1 MTLINKFQIDRK
13 VKTRKS
19 ESELANSIKKFDYKK
34 VDVGN
39 GIIIIYGKAFYDFV
53 CEIKPSEVRLIAK
66 PKKILLIFV
75 LTFLTFWT
83 IGFIYQNGILIG
95 LTLTTL
101 FIIFGAFVHKKM
113 MKLNLDE
120 ISELIKNE

>member
-19 ESELANSIKKFDYKK
+19 ESELANSIKKFNHKK
-34 VDVGN
+34 IDVGN
-39 GIIIIYGKAFYDFV
+39 GIITIYGKAFYDFV
-53 CEIKPSEVRLIAK
+53 CEIKPSEVRLTAK
-66 PKKILLIFV
+66 PKKILLIFT

-83 IGFIYQNGILIG
+83 IGFMYQNGILIG

-120 ISELIKNE
+120 ISELIKK

>member
-1 MTLINKFQIDRK
+1 MTLINKFQIDRT
-13 VKTRKS
+13 VNTTKS
-19 ESELANSIKKFDYKK
+19 ESELANSIKRFDHKRI
-34 VDVGN
+34 DVGN
-39 GIIIIYGKAFYDFV
+39 GIITIYGKAFYDFV
-53 CEIKPSEVRLIAK
+53 CEIKPSKVRLTAK

-83 IGFIYQNGILIG
+83 IGFMYQNGILIG
-95 LTLTTL
+95 IILSAI

-113 MKLNLDE
+113 MELNLDE